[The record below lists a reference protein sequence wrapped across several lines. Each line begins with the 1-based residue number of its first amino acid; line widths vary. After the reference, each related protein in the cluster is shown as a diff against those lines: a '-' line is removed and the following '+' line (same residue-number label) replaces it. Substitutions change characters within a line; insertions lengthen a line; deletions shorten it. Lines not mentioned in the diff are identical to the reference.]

1 MRNFGKLKKDY
12 EVLSAGKYEELL
24 LTNRQFAYSRSI
36 DKKTVIVA
44 LNNDDNEAVITI
56 NPRTECMGAKI
67 ILDGSNKAK
76 NEEVEAKAENG
87 NIIVKLPANY
97 GTIIELS

>member
-1 MRNFGKLKKDY
+1 M
-12 EVLSAGKYEELL
+12 LSAGKYEELL

-36 DKKTVIVA
+36 HKKTVIVA
-44 LNNDDNEAVITI
+44 LNNDYNEAVLTI

-67 ILDGSNKAK
+67 ILDGNNKAK

>member
-1 MRNFGKLKKDY
+1 MCIRD
-12 EVLSAGKYEELL
+12 S
-24 LTNRQFAYSRSI
+24 
-36 DKKTVIVA
+36 
-44 LNNDDNEAVITI
+44 
-56 NPRTECMGAKI
+56 TECMGAKI
-67 ILDGSNKAK
+67 ILDGNNKAK